1 MVTGNDCPIGKG
13 KPHPYPY
20 LKGLEKAGNI
30 RPEEAIVIEN
40 APLGVKAAKAAG
52 IFTVAVNTGP
62 LDPQVLK
69 DAGADIVLG
78 SMTELAEKVVAIAS
92 ADRDADTCHSY

>member
-1 MVTGNDCPIGKG
+1 MTGNIIIGQSG
-13 KPHPYPY
+13 GPTAVINSSA
-20 LKGLEKAGNI
+20 AG
-30 RPEEAIVIEN
+30 VY
-40 APLGVKAAKAAG
+40 KAAKAAG
-52 IFTVAVNTGP
+52 IYTVAVNTGP